1 VSKINRA
8 NGRAAH
14 KASRLMTSLNND
26 ELGLMKLAGGLVD
39 MDLPLEAQQWR
50 NLTINSQIADERRRA
65 SAIFLGSDNV
75 DQVEKSVPAL
85 MGKILLECLVSFV
98 HSRGAKVAWSTRFSH
113 EALNVAQQT
122 VRINGEVRQFL
133 SEGQLFIYSEF
144 ERVIVSAV
152 TDNIY
157 PPVVFIEIHSSL
169 NSAAF
174 FDEWEEYARANSYLR
189 GQSFFADGE
198 PIEPTES
205 HTWDSIV
212 LPENVKQTIQTHVS
226 GFLRDSARLKGL
238 GVKTRRGLILAGPP
252 GTGKT
257 LLGKVL
263 ANTLDTSF
271 IWVTPRH
278 IREPQ
283 SFEDILS
290 AARFVAPAVVFLE
303 DLDLFGEDREHRG
316 GFGLGELMNQLDG
329 ASENNDIIA
338 IATTNRLAVVEAA
351 LRNRPGRFDRVVMFD
366 AMDTDGRAFLLGR
379 LLENAEVSRED
390 VERLVA
396 KSEGYTGA
404 QLQELINTLYIHALQ
419 SQSEVVPAEAC
430 KEEQIPQR
438 VSITTDVVD
447 AALTDFQVEQKARI
461 GFHC

>member
-1 VSKINRA
+1 MSKINRA

-212 LPENVKQTIQTHVS
+212 LPDNSNACFRLPQGLGAAQGVGGKDPSRPDPRWAPGDGQDTA
-226 GFLRDSARLKGL
+226 GKSARQYAGHIVHL
-238 GVKTRRGLILAGPP
+238 GNA
-252 GTGKT
+252 
-257 LLGKVL
+257 
-263 ANTLDTSF
+263 
-271 IWVTPRH
+271 
-278 IREPQ
+278 
-283 SFEDILS
+283 S
-290 AARFVAPAVVFLE
+290 AHP
-303 DLDLFGEDREHRG
+303 
-316 GFGLGELMNQLDG
+316 
-329 ASENNDIIA
+329 
-338 IATTNRLAVVEAA
+338 
-351 LRNRPGRFDRVVMFD
+351 
-366 AMDTDGRAFLLGR
+366 
-379 LLENAEVSRED
+379 
-390 VERLVA
+390 
-396 KSEGYTGA
+396 
-404 QLQELINTLYIHALQ
+404 
-419 SQSEVVPAEAC
+419 
-430 KEEQIPQR
+430 
-438 VSITTDVVD
+438 
-447 AALTDFQVEQKARI
+447 
-461 GFHC
+461 